1 MSHFP
6 LNLAQL
12 CQDCSEVGDNP
23 LQCPTC
29 ASRASLALAP
39 VLNRG
44 SGEREIGSR
53 WRREAIP
60 PQPDR
65 HLVPSERFAWALD
78 PGRAPASSPALYEA

>member
-23 LQCPTC
+23 LQCPAC
-29 ASRASLALAP
+29 ASRALLALAP

-44 SGEREIGSR
+44 SGTESVPAGAVRPIQ
-53 WRREAIP
+53 A
-60 PQPDR
+60 QPDR
-65 HLVPSERFAWALD
+65 QPC
-78 PGRAPASSPALYEA
+78 PI